1 MDQGQG
7 PGAEAV
13 VEDRAVAGGET
24 AAIGESGIRYG
35 RILWG
40 AFFAALLAACGVW
53 AVTTLAGGAEGSL
66 TSALARARTGPVLG
80 AALFGVV
87 TVVLG
92 GTRLWVLARGL
103 GDDLRWRDGL
113 RAQLYNVFAGGLTPA
128 GTGGGP
134 AQYWVLTRSGLDGP
148 RTVLLLTATWVGNM
162 MGLVVLAGLSFAY
175 LSTRPGSFLSGVP
188 ASLGGLFLVVAT
200 VAAVLLFVPGPLAR
214 LADRAARRWESDGL
228 IRVRDRL
235 REYRESVGLLFR
247 EGRGAWL
254 LNAMASWAMVIS
266 KCVAGVLVLR
276 ALGVTERALS
286 AAARQALQFALIYVT
301 PTPGGS
307 GVAEMS
313 ALGVMRD
320 MVPPELL
327 GGYTVLWRA
336 TTAWILIAVGAVWIA
351 VEFGR
356 RRIGAA
362 PGDGTG

>member
-1 MDQGQG
+1 MEEAGGGG
-7 PGAEAV
+7 PEVV
-13 VEDRAVAGGET
+13 VEESPVSRPARSGAAAGD
-24 AAIGESGIRYG
+24 SGIRSA
-35 RILWG
+35 RVLWG
-40 AFFAALLAACGVW
+40 AFFAALLAAAGVW
-53 AVTTLAGGAEGSL
+53 AVTTLSGGARGSL
-66 TSALARARTGPVLG
+66 VSALGRARTLPLVG
-80 AALFGVV
+80 AALFGVA
-87 TVVLG
+87 TVMLG

-148 RTVLLLTATWVGNM
+148 RTVLILTATWVGNM
-162 MGLVVLAGLSFAY
+162 LGLVLLAGISFAY
-175 LSTRPGSFLSGVP
+175 LATRPGTFLSGVP
-188 ASLGGLFLVVAT
+188 TSLAGLFLA
-200 VAAVLLFVPGPLAR
+200 VAAVASVLLFVPGPLAR
-214 LADRAARRWESDGL
+214 LADRAARRRDSPRL
-228 IRVRDRL
+228 RRVRDRL
-235 REYRESVGLLFR
+235 EEYRGSVRLLFR

-254 LNAMASWAMVIS
+254 LNAMASWTMVIS

-276 ALGVTERALS
+276 ALGVTGRALS

-320 MVPPELL
+320 LVPAELL

-336 TTAWILIAVGAVWIA
+336 TTAWILIAVGALWIA
-351 VEFGR
+351 AELARGR
-356 RRIGAA
+356 FRRGA
-362 PGDGTG
+362 